1 MKKLDS
7 YFGISAS
14 GSNLRTEI
22 LAGITTFLAMCY
34 ILTVNPNQIFYNGKD
49 NPLWASVFIATALG
63 AMIGCLLM
71 AFLAKMPFAQAPG
84 MGLNSTVG
92 SVIGGGVGAF
102 AYGYEFTFGNAMLL
116 VLISGIL
123 FLLLTVIP
131 CGKNKETGKLVSLRE
146 KIFDGIPVGIRR
158 AIPVGIGLFIAFI
171 GLQNAGMVTANQYT
185 LVEFANLKIST
196 PAWTEGTAK
205 TTVICLFSLLMIA
218 VLSHY
223 KVKGAIILGVLAGT
237 VLAVPMGVA
246 DLSTLTNPETW
257 KFWNNFTNFASTEN
271 GSLFACFTNGLN
283 LPAGSVMTCVM
294 LVITFAM
301 IDMFD
306 TMGTVL
312 GCATKA
318 GLVDKT
324 GKPLRYNATMYADA
338 IATCTGALLGTS
350 TVTTFVE
357 SGTGIAAGGKT
368 GVVALVNAIFFLLA
382 IFLLPVFAFIPSA
395 ATAAALIYV
404 GVVMMSTVRDI
415 DFTDVRV
422 AVPAFLTI
430 LMMPM
435 AYSITGGIGIGIISY
450 VVISLICYVIDLI
463 RSAAKKCETPK
474 FPISIVM
481 AIVFI
486 LFLVYFLV
494 PTQF

>member
-7 YFGISAS
+7 YFGITAK
-14 GSNLRTEI
+14 GSTVRTEI
-22 LAGITTFLAMCY
+22 VAGITTFLAMCY
-34 ILTVNPNQIFYNGKD
+34 ILTVNPNQIFYNGSE
-49 NPLWASVFIATALG
+49 NPMWASVFIATALG
-63 AMIGCLLM
+63 ATIGCLLM
-71 AFLAKMPFAQAPG
+71 AFLAKVPYAQAPG

-92 SVIGGGVGAF
+92 GIIGGGLGF
-102 AYGYEFTFGNAMLL
+102 YAYGHEFTFGNAMLL
-116 VLISGIL
+116 VLISGVI
-123 FLLLTVIP
+123 FLLLTAIP
-131 CGKNKETGKLVSLRE
+131 CGKNKETGKMVSVRE

-223 KVKGAIILGVLAGT
+223 KVKGSIILGVLAGT
-237 VLAVPMGVA
+237 VLAIPMGVTNI
-246 DLSTLTNPETW
+246 STLTNADSW
-257 KFWNNFTNFASTEN
+257 KFWENFTNFASAEN
-271 GSLFACFTNGLN
+271 GSLFACFRTGFNM
-283 LPAGSVMTCVM
+283 PAGSLMTCVM
-294 LVITFAM
+294 LIVTFAM

-318 GLVDKT
+318 GLLDES
-324 GKPLRYNATMYADA
+324 GKPLRYNATMYSDA

-368 GVVALVNAIFFLLA
+368 GLVALVNAVLFLLA

-404 GVVMMSTVRDI
+404 GVVMMSTVKDI
-415 DFTDVRV
+415 DFTDVRI

-435 AYSITGGIGIGIISY
+435 AYSITGGIGIGIVSY
-450 VVISLICYVIDLI
+450 VVISLICWVIDLI
-463 RSAAKKCETPK
+463 RHAAGACEKPK

-481 AIVFI
+481 AIIFV

-494 PTQF
+494 PTTF